1 MSRQAAHNRHARFLT
16 GSIAR
21 HVVLMA
27 LMAAVGLMS
36 MFLVDLADLWFISML
51 NRVETTAGIGFAGTF
66 AFINLSLG
74 LGIGTAAGVLVA
86 VNLGKGLR
94 IRARKLAT
102 STLLLNMTIAGVISL
117 IALLF
122 PDFLLGLLGA
132 KGAAL
137 DEARTYLR
145 IVAFGFPLLAGLLI
159 FGFALRAAGDARRA
173 MFITL
178 SIAVVNAILDPI
190 FIFVFGLGIA
200 GAALATLTAQVMGF
214 VIGWIGL
221 SRVHKLL
228 GRPSFARLRIDAR
241 EIAQIAVPVVLT
253 QLATPTLVA
262 YMLAAAARFGTEV
275 VAATTIINRLV
286 PVFFGVVF
294 SLSGAVGPVIGQN
307 YGARQFDRVRAAYR
321 TGIVFSVSYTAL
333 MALVLFIFRHDVPG
347 WFSATGEA
355 ARLIT
360 LFCTWLA
367 WAWVFTGMQFVA
379 QAAFNNLGHARL
391 STAFNWGRVILGTV
405 VPAEILSRLYDADG
419 LLIGAGIGSVAIGLA
434 AVLHARWLIA
444 RLS

>member
-1 MSRQAAHNRHARFLT
+1 
-16 GSIAR
+16 

-51 NRVETTAGIGFAGTF
+51 GRLETTAGIGFAGTIAF
-66 AFINLSLG
+66 ANLSLG

-94 IRARKLAT
+94 IRARQFAT
-102 STLLLNMTIAGVISL
+102 STLLLNMSIAGVISL

-132 KGAAL
+132 EGAAL

-145 IVAFGFPLLAGLLI
+145 IVALGFPLLAGLLI

-178 SIAVVNAILDPI
+178 SIAIVNAILDPI

-200 GAALATLTAQVMGF
+200 GAALATLTAQAMGF
-214 VIGWIGL
+214 IIGWIGL

-228 GRPSFARLRIDAR
+228 GRPSFTQLKRDGG
-241 EIAQIAVPVVLT
+241 EIANIAVPVVLT
-253 QLATPTLVA
+253 QLATPALVA
-262 YMLAAAARFGTEV
+262 YMLLAAARFSTEV
-275 VAATTIINRLV
+275 VAAATIINRLV

-307 YGARQFDRVRAAYR
+307 YGAGQFDRVRAAFN
-321 TGIVFSVSYTAL
+321 TGIVFAVGYTAL

-347 WFSATGEA
+347 WFSATSEA
-355 ARLIT
+355 ARLIV

-391 STAFNWGRVILGTV
+391 STAFNWGRVIIGTI
-405 VPAEILSRLYDADG
+405 VPAEILSRYYGADG
-419 LLIGAGIGSVAIGLA
+419 LLIGAAIGSVIVGLA
-434 AVLHARWLIA
+434 AALYARWLIA
-444 RLS
+444 RLA